1 MSEGRTDPLE
11 LGREFVRALS
21 AKDLASIAEVLDPQ
35 IDFRG
40 LTPNSDC
47 RAENPDDVLEI
58 LFGSW
63 FESKDH
69 ILELL
74 EVQTRRAADRTHLFY
89 RLRVENEE
97 GMKFVEQQGYFDAVD
112 GRITKMSLLCAGFRP
127 WDSVQT

>member
-63 FESKDH
+63 FEPKDH
-69 ILELL
+69 IRELL